1 MRRQKNINYRALF
14 DLAPNSQSK
23 TQEKCLRDSA
33 ERGCFDPGRE
43 RINPQ
48 KTCFVKAMTPM
59 LNKIQGF

>member
-1 MRRQKNINYRALF
+1 MRRQKNIDYRALF

-43 RINPQ
+43 RINS
-48 KTCFVKAMTPM
+48 
-59 LNKIQGF
+59 